1 MVFPAQLLVDMLQ
14 FSLAY
19 LGSGTRSISGPILFD
34 TWFGEALNSSHV
46 DEKMEMS
53 PVRDVA
59 ARFDRIAD
67 VYDDT
72 REPISQQ
79 AMANVA
85 TILTRDGC
93 KQILE
98 VGVGTGRIASP
109 LQRLDFEITGI
120 DVSHGMLTRAK
131 QKRLSNLLIAE
142 ANTLPFRERSFDAA
156 MISDVLHL
164 LDDPV
169 VTLNSLNRVSKK
181 EVIALMRRRDDTE
194 ASRDYRIMLRE
205 ALRDALA
212 ESGYRQDSGG
222 NWRRMFERE
231 TEFIAQHPPTELV
244 VISDTSEIVSLG
256 ERLSR
261 IEKRGWAWSGTIPE
275 NIVHQ
280 AIEKVRETVDVNKSV
295 TQRRVEQMCIWR
307 KPQSRSQLVT

>member
-1 MVFPAQLLVDMLQ
+1 
-14 FSLAY
+14 
-19 LGSGTRSISGPILFD
+19 
-34 TWFGEALNSSHV
+34 
-46 DEKMEMS
+46 MS

-67 VYDDT
+67 FYDDT
-72 REPISQQ
+72 REPLSQQ

-85 TILTRDGC
+85 SILTRDGC

-109 LQRLDFEITGI
+109 LQRLGFEITGI
-120 DVSHGMLTRAK
+120 DVSRGMLTRARRK
-131 QKRLSNLLIAE
+131 GLSNLLIAE
-142 ANTLPFRERSFDAA
+142 ANTLPFRGRSFDAA
-156 MISDVLHL
+156 MISHVLHL

-181 EVIALMRRRDDTE
+181 EVIALTRRRDNAE
-194 ASRDYRIMLRE
+194 ASHDYRIMLRE
-205 ALRDALA
+205 ALRDALGK
-212 ESGYRQDSGG
+212 SGYRQDSGG

-231 TEFIAQHPPTELV
+231 AEFIAQHPPTELV
-244 VISDTSEIVSLG
+244 VISDTSEIISLG

-261 IEKRGWAWSGTIPE
+261 IERRGWAWSGTIPE

-295 TQRRVEQMCIWR
+295 TERRVEQMCIWR
-307 KPQSRSQLVT
+307 KSQSGSTQLAP